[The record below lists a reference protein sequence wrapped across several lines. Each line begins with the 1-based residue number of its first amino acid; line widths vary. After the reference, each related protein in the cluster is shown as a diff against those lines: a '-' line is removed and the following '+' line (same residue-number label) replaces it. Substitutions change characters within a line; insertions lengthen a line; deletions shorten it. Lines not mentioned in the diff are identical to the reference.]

1 MRAAKHGL
9 VLAALGI
16 LLAFPAVPLGAQQAV
31 TPVPN
36 PAGRDMFRLDDL
48 ESYRQFSQVKN
59 FEIVGHGYFRG
70 PWVVPGGAGTGINTL
85 RICGTIAYLAGYNPT
100 VFGALIVDV
109 SDPAKMEPLSFIA
122 GNPGTRNAYLRVD
135 CGRKVLALG
144 HSASPENPNKAV
156 GGALKSGVT
165 FHDVSD
171 PRRPVKLAE
180 YNNPGQYTHG
190 MEMDPK
196 HVYLCGTGEGSK
208 PRAEELHIIDYEN
221 PRAPKLA
228 ASFHVMGQRVGE
240 TFSEMNQKNPNGTDQ
255 WVTCHEA
262 IKDGSRLYLAYRDA
276 GVIILDV
283 ADPTKPAVVGE
294 YDYVPPFN
302 GDPGLP
308 RPGCCPGAHTA
319 APVPHAGQPYPS
331 LLVLTDEHFSCPPG
345 FVRILDVTNPRA
357 MQVLSTIHIAGV
369 DDRWDQ
375 ATGKFVCPP
384 GQQSS
389 HLPFFEPRS
398 HGSLF
403 YQAWYD
409 QGLRA
414 FDISNPFSPKEV
426 GYFISPDTS
435 IPTQVGRHTREAYV
449 DPATNLIYVTDGNG
463 GGLTVLRYTGPM
475 PQRPPIPGAR

>member
-1 MRAAKHGL
+1 MRATKRVISVA
-9 VLAALGI
+9 VLGV
-16 LLAFPAVPLGAQQAV
+16 LLAIAPVTVQAQEAAK
-31 TPVPN
+31 PVPN
-36 PAGRDMFRLDDL
+36 PTGRDMFQLNDL
-48 ESYRQFSQVKN
+48 ASYGQFSQVKN
-59 FEIVGHGYFRG
+59 FEIVGHSYFRG

-85 RICGTIAYLAGYNPT
+85 RVCGKIAYLAGYNPT
-100 VFGALIVDV
+100 VFGALIVDI
-109 SDPAKMEPLSFIA
+109 SDPAKMEPLSFIP

-135 CGRKVLALG
+135 CGKKILALG
-144 HSASPENPNKAV
+144 HSTSPENPNKA
-156 GGALKSGVT
+156 GTGAVRSGVT

-171 PRRPVKLAE
+171 PHKPVKLAE
-180 YNNPGQYTHG
+180 YNNRGAYTHG
-190 MEMDPK
+190 MEMDDRY
-196 HVYLCGTGEGSK
+196 VYLCGTGEGSK
-208 PRAEELHIIDYEN
+208 PRAEELHVIDYSN
-221 PRAPKLA
+221 PSAPKLA

-240 TFSEMNQKNPNGTDQ
+240 TYSEMNQKNPNGTDQ

-262 IKDGSRLYLAYRDA
+262 IKDGNRLYLAYRDA
-276 GVIILDV
+276 GVIILDI
-283 ADPTKPAVVGE
+283 ADPTKPSVVGE

-308 RPGCCPGAHTA
+308 RPGCCPGAHTS
-319 APVPHAGQPYPS
+319 APGPHAGTPYPS

-345 FVRILDVTNPRA
+345 FVRILDITNPRT

-369 DDRWDQ
+369 DDTYDG

>member
-1 MRAAKHGL
+1 MRATKRALSLAVLGL
-9 VLAALGI
+9 LLALAAVTVH
-16 LLAFPAVPLGAQQAV
+16 AQDAVA
-31 TPVPN
+31 PVPN
-36 PAGRDMFRLDDL
+36 PTGRDMFRLDDL
-48 ESYRQFSQVKN
+48 ESYRQFSRVKN
-59 FEIVGHGYFRG
+59 FEIVGHSYFRG
-70 PWVVPGGAGTGINTL
+70 GWVVPGGRGTGINTL
-85 RICGTIAYLAGYNPT
+85 RICGTTAYLGGYNPT

-109 SDPAKMEPLSFIA
+109 SDPTKMEPLAFIP

-135 CGRKVLALG
+135 CAKKILALG
-144 HSASPENPNKAV
+144 HSTSPENPNKAV
-156 GGALKSGVT
+156 GGPARSGVT
-165 FHDVSD
+165 FHDVSEG
-171 PRRPVKLAE
+171 RKPVKLAE
-180 YNNPGQYTHG
+180 YNNPGEYTHG
-190 MEMDPK
+190 MEMDDR
-196 HVYLCGTGEGSK
+196 HVYLCGTAEGSK
-208 PRAEELHIIDYEN
+208 PRAEELHIIDYSN
-221 PRAPKLA
+221 PRAPRLA
-228 ASFHVMGQRVGE
+228 ASFHVTGQRAGE
-240 TFSEMNQKNPNGTDQ
+240 TFSPMNQKNPNGTDQ

-262 IKDGSRLYLAYRDA
+262 IKHGPRLYLAYRDA
-276 GVIILDV
+276 GLIILDV
-283 ADPTKPAVVGE
+283 TDPTKPGVVGE

-319 APVPHAGQPYPS
+319 APVPQEGRPFPS

-345 FVRILDVTNPRA
+345 FVRILDITDPKA
-357 MQVLSTIHIAGV
+357 IQVLSTIHIAGV
-369 DDRWDQ
+369 DDRYDA
-375 ATGKFVCPP
+375 ATGTFVCPP

-389 HLPFFEPRS
+389 HLPYFEPRG

-475 PQRPPIPGAR
+475 PQHPPIPGAR